1 MKLRK
6 HQSEFKQ
13 TTGGIIGGSGIRNV
27 LLSVTP
33 GGGKS
38 SIPIIA
44 GDLIKAGLADAICWV
59 VPRQA
64 LQDQG
69 ERGFLDPFF
78 RKLFNHN
85 LSIRSATNDI
95 NPCRGTRGFVTTY
108 QALGVDTEHTVAR
121 EFSQK
126 RYILL
131 LDEYHHVEEDG
142 IWHKALRPLYD
153 EAAFVILM
161 TGTLER
167 GDGQPIAFT
176 TYRNDRP
183 YLKNTDDTAV
193 ITYTRQDA
201 LAEKA
206 ILPISF
212 HMSDGNFEWKDQV
225 GAVKTVDSF
234 SKAKKNDQ
242 AAALYTA
249 LNTDFA
255 AQLLRESVLHWQKCK
270 RGNPGAKLLIV
281 TADYKGAQAVTEM
294 LQMAMRMK
302 AEIATSHKAKEAAA
316 AIKRFKGPDLDVL
329 VTIAMAYEGLDVPP
343 VSHICCLTHIRS
355 TPWIE
360 QMVARAVRIDSGAGP
375 YSTQRAH
382 VFAPKDEAFLEIVK
396 RIEHEQVAALKLK
409 GSMDEPG
416 IEIAQIPG
424 EGEGGGE
431 GSFGPDITPIGG
443 DLTGTSEKFVG
454 IDQQQDLFEPV
465 PVSQIETVKEKEIR
479 LRQEIN
485 DHVSKF
491 AFAHRYKPQQINS
504 ELKKKMG
511 APRELLDL
519 QLLEFLMQYV
529 KENYPIE
536 YKGTLKNPPPGVSLG
551 RAKHKRVSTKV
562 VPWTGSRADRKQKL
576 CAEKEQSTMEKR
588 RIFEQ
593 RCAFGGVRV

>member
-1 MKLRK
+1 MTLRK
-6 HQSEFKQ
+6 HQTDFKQ
-13 TTGGIIGGSGIRNV
+13 VVSGIISGSGVTKVI
-27 LLSVTP
+27 LSVTP

-44 GDLIKAGLADAICWV
+44 GDLIKAGLADALCWV

-85 LSIRSATNDI
+85 LTIRSATNDV
-95 NPCRGTRGFVTTY
+95 NPCRGTHGFVSTY
-108 QALGVDTEHTVAR
+108 QALGVDTEQTVAR

-131 LDEYHHVEEDG
+131 LDEYHHVEDGG
-142 IWHKALRPLYD
+142 IWHDALISLYE

-176 TYRNDRP
+176 TYRNNKP
-183 YLKNTDDTAV
+183 YLENTGDTAV
-193 ITYTRQDA
+193 IRYNRRDA
-201 LAEKA
+201 LSEKA

-212 HMSDGNFEWKDQV
+212 HMSDGYFEWKDQV
-225 GAVKTVDSF
+225 GAVKQVDSF

-255 AQLLRESVLHWQKCK
+255 VQLLRESVLHWQKCK
-270 RGNPGAKLLIV
+270 RDNPRAKLLIV

-294 LQMAMRMK
+294 LQRAMRIN
-302 AEIATSHKAKEAAA
+302 AEIATSHKSKEAVF

-343 VSHICCLTHIRS
+343 VTHICCLTQIRS

-360 QMVARAVRIDSGAGP
+360 QMVARAVRVDSGAGS
-375 YSTQRAH
+375 YSKQRAY
-382 VFAPKDEAFLEIVK
+382 VFAPKDPKFTEIVK
-396 RIEHEQVAALKLK
+396 RIEHEQVASLKLK
-409 GSMDEPG
+409 GTPDEPG
-416 IEIAQIPG
+416 IELAEIPG

-431 GSFGPDITPIGG
+431 GQFGPDITPIGG
-443 DLTGTSEKFVG
+443 DLTGTSEKLVG
-454 IDQQQDLFEPV
+454 LDSQQDLFDIPDA
-465 PVSQIETVKEKEIR
+465 PIETVKEREIR
-479 LRQEIN
+479 LRQEISA
-485 DHVSKF
+485 HVNRF
-491 AFAHRYKPQQINS
+491 AFEHRYRPQKINS
-504 ELKKKMG
+504 ELKQKMG

-519 QLLEFLMQYV
+519 QHLEFLLQYV
-529 KENYPIE
+529 KDVYPIDFRVP
-536 YKGTLKNPPPGVSLG
+536 LKDPPPGVSLG
-551 RAKHKRVSTKV
+551 RARRKRVPTKA
-562 VPWTGSRADRKQKL
+562 VPWVGSREYQKQKL
-576 CAEKEQSTMEKR
+576 CVENERMLNEKR
-588 RIFEQ
+588 RIFES
-593 RCAFGGVRV
+593 RSAFGGMRT

>member
-6 HQSEFKQ
+6 HQAEFKQ
-13 TTGGIIGGSGIRNV
+13 TTTGIIGGSGIRNV

-44 GDLIKAGLADAICWV
+44 GDLIKAGLADALAWV

-85 LSIRSATNDI
+85 LAIRSATNDI
-95 NPCRGTRGFVTTY
+95 NPCRGTQGFVTTY
-108 QALGVDTEHTVAR
+108 QALGVDTERTVAR

-142 IWHKALRPLYD
+142 IWHQALRPLYD

-183 YLKNTDDTAV
+183 YLKSTSDTAV
-193 ITYTRQDA
+193 ITYNRTDA
-201 LAEKA
+201 LSEKA

-212 HMSDGNFEWKDQV
+212 HMSDGSFEWQDQV
-225 GAVKTVDSF
+225 GAVKQVDSF

-249 LNTDFA
+249 LNTDFS
-255 AQLLRESVLHWQKCK
+255 AQLLRESVLHWQKCRRK
-270 RGNPGAKLLIV
+270 NPGAKLLVV
-281 TADYKGAQAVTEM
+281 TADYKGAQDVTAM
-294 LQMAMRMK
+294 LQRAMRLN
-302 AEIATSHKAKEAAA
+302 AEIATSHKSKEAVA
-316 AIKRFKGPDLDVL
+316 AIKKFKGPDLDIL

-360 QMVARAVRIDSGAGP
+360 QMVARAVRVDSGAGP

-382 VFAPKDEAFLEIVK
+382 VFAPKDQAFLEIVK
-396 RIEHEQVAALKLK
+396 RIEHEQIAALKIK
-409 GSMDEPG
+409 GTPDDLG
-416 IEIAQIPG
+416 IEMAQIPG

-479 LRQEIN
+479 LRQEISK
-485 DHVSKF
+485 HVSKF

-504 ELKKKMG
+504 ELKTKMG

-519 QLLEFLMQYV
+519 ERLEFLMRYV
-529 KENYPIE
+529 KETYPI
-536 YKGTLKNPPPGVSLG
+536 KIGKTLKNPPPGVSLG
-551 RAKHKRVSTKV
+551 RAKRKRVSTKV
-562 VPWTGSRADRKQKL
+562 VPWTGSREHQKQKL
-576 CAEKEQSTMEKR
+576 CAEKELSTMEKR
-588 RIFEQ
+588 RIFE
-593 RCAFGGVRV
+593 RRSAFGGVRA